1 MGNRTDLVKSRK
13 GFYRDN
19 YNRVCGALLLT
30 LFVIFILSTL
40 VIYFTIL
47 SPTPDFYVSS
57 QDGKLTR
64 LVSLDSP
71 NYSHT
76 MLN

>member
-1 MGNRTDLVKSRK
+1 VGNRIELLKSRK

-30 LFVIFILSTL
+30 LFIILILSAL
-40 VIYFTIL
+40 VIYLTIFT
-47 SPTPDFYVSS
+47 PTADFYASS

-64 LVSLDSP
+64 LVSSDYP
-71 NYSHT
+71 DYAHT
-76 MLN
+76 ST